1 MNKRR
6 KSIAIALSCAMLAG
20 TALTT
25 AAIPGSNTPFSIT
38 VNAAD
43 IVDSGSC
50 GENLTYTID
59 NEGTLTIS
67 GTGEMYNYG
76 YGESPFNTE
85 IETVI
90 IEDGVTTIGD
100 CAFGGCEVLTNI
112 NIPDSVTSIG
122 DYAFE
127 ECSSLSTITIPD
139 SVTSIG
145 GGAFA
150 GTLWYENQPDGLV
163 YAGKVAYKYNGE
175 MPENTLITL
184 EEGTTGIA
192 DNAFWA
198 CTSLTSINIPDSV
211 TSIGKNAF
219 ATCSSLT
226 DITIPGSVTSIGESA
241 FFDCTSLTDITIPD
255 SVTSIGGLAFAD
267 CTSLTS
273 INIPDSV
280 TSIGL
285 YAFYNCTSL
294 TSITIPDSV
303 TGIEDRALG
312 YNWDSDSWEDVK
324 QPGFTIYGYTGSEA
338 ERYANDNG
346 FEFIS
351 LGEVPVPVVK
361 TGDVT
366 AEACPLRFLNS
377 P

>member
-122 DYAFE
+122 
-127 ECSSLSTITIPD
+127 
-139 SVTSIG
+139 
-145 GGAFA
+145 
-150 GTLWYENQPDGLV
+150 
-163 YAGKVAYKYNGE
+163 
-175 MPENTLITL
+175 
-184 EEGTTGIA
+184 
-192 DNAFWA
+192 
-198 CTSLTSINIPDSV
+198 
-211 TSIGKNAF
+211 
-219 ATCSSLT
+219 
-226 DITIPGSVTSIGESA
+226 
-241 FFDCTSLTDITIPD
+241 
-255 SVTSIGGLAFAD
+255 
-267 CTSLTS
+267 
-273 INIPDSV
+273 
-280 TSIGL
+280 L

-324 QPGFTIYGYTGSEA
+324 QPGFTIYGYTGTEA
-338 ERYANDNG
+338 ERYAKDNG
-346 FEFIS
+346 FKFIPLS
-351 LGEVPVPVVK
+351 VPVF
-361 TGDVT
+361 TLGDVT
-366 AEACPLRFLNS
+366 GDGSVDIADSLFVARADAGLATLTEEQKKAADVNKDGSADIADALMIARYDAQLITKL
-377 P
+377 